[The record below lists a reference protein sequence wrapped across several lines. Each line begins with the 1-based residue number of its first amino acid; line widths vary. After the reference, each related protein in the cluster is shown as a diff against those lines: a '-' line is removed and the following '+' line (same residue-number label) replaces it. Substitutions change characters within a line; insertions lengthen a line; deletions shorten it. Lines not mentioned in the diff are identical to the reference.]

1 MDQPGPS
8 WATAQATQPP
18 RVESI
23 QTDSSL
29 SCILYSHFFF
39 QYNLL
44 IALLKPFRPT
54 CPCCRRRFS
63 EREDQMSSLTFSRRL
78 QSSPACRDADA
89 SAPTDQHTQTG
100 RQPRSNLC
108 NGGRPR
114 IRGRR
119 APDIEYMH
127 QLGMLGVKGHMRV
140 RTGDGQVTYLGET
153 GGLRSLPKNFAVS
166 QLLVYAYADG
176 YYWSRAM

>member
-44 IALLKPFRPT
+44 IALLKPFRPI

-127 QLGMLGVKGHMRV
+127 HAGYARCKGAYESADWGWAGYLLGRDRG
-140 RTGDGQVTYLGET
+140 
-153 GGLRSLPKNFAVS
+153 FAFV
-166 QLLVYAYADG
+166 A
-176 YYWSRAM
+176 